1 LKLSEKQACVERLK
15 TRLEETQISIIVD
28 YKGLDVETMTQLRSE
43 LRKEGVELEVVKN
56 TLLALASAG
65 TGTEVIKKS
74 FVGPNA
80 IATCKK
86 DPVAPARVL
95 VKFAEKNEKLTIK
108 IGALNGKALSL
119 EEIQSLAKLPAKEVL
134 LGQLL
139 GVLNAVPTSMV
150 RVLAQ
155 VPRSFLTALNAIK
168 DQKEAA

>member
-1 LKLSEKQACVERLK
+1 MNLSDKQVCVERLK
-15 TRLEETQISIIVD
+15 TRLSETSISIIVD

-56 TLLALASAG
+56 TLLSLASEG
-65 TGTEVIKKS
+65 TGTAVIRES

-80 IATCKK
+80 IATCKN
-86 DPVAPARVL
+86 DPIAPARVL
-95 VKFAEKNEKLTIK
+95 IRFAEKNDKLTIK
-108 IGALNGKALSL
+108 IGAMNGKALTY
-119 EEIQSLAKLPAKEVL
+119 EDIQALAKLPSKEVL

-139 GVLNAVPTSMV
+139 SVMNGVPTSMV

-155 VPRSFLTALNAIK
+155 VPRSFLNALNAIK